1 MDSPVTQM
9 RKGVLEYCVLA
20 LLAGRPRYGYEL
32 VQDLAGVDGML
43 TSEGTIYPLLS
54 RLHRER
60 LVDTE
65 WKESTGGP
73 PRKYYRGAAR
83 ALLVPEGV
91 DDASLGGRC
100 HRERRRTM
108 SAPHATQIVEG
119 YLARLEVA
127 LAALPPV
134 RRADLVSDL
143 RAHIADARAGLTE
156 ETDAALLDT
165 IERLGDPMVIA
176 TEAIDQPDQAS
187 QRVNTTTVARWGW
200 IELAGVLLTIL
211 MWPVGAILVLLSPL
225 WSRREKVIGTAL
237 GAITF
242 LTGSLFAPLMGMVV
256 APVLSALGPPLA
268 PMLLGSVGLLPIVA
282 AAYLATR
289 LYRRESYLPGLASTA

>member
-1 MDSPVTQM
+1 
-9 RKGVLEYCVLA
+9 
-20 LLAGRPRYGYEL
+20 
-32 VQDLAGVDGML
+32 
-43 TSEGTIYPLLS
+43 
-54 RLHRER
+54 
-60 LVDTE
+60 
-65 WKESTGGP
+65 
-73 PRKYYRGAAR
+73 
-83 ALLVPEGV
+83 
-91 DDASLGGRC
+91 
-100 HRERRRTM
+100 M

-211 MWPVGAILVLLSPL
+211 MWPLGAILVLLSPV

>member
-1 MDSPVTQM
+1 
-9 RKGVLEYCVLA
+9 
-20 LLAGRPRYGYEL
+20 
-32 VQDLAGVDGML
+32 
-43 TSEGTIYPLLS
+43 
-54 RLHRER
+54 
-60 LVDTE
+60 
-65 WKESTGGP
+65 
-73 PRKYYRGAAR
+73 
-83 ALLVPEGV
+83 
-91 DDASLGGRC
+91 
-100 HRERRRTM
+100 M